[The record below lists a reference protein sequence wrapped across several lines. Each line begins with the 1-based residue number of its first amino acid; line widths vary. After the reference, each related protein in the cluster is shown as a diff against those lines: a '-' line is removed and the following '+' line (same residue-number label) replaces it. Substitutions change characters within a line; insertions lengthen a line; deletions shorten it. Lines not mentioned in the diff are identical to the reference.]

1 MKEEKKLVQ
10 LDAEY
15 VRQEIDALM
24 KTPQVQKLIYLQQA
38 LKQALSVPEQKEDD
52 NETESAPE

>member
-1 MKEEKKLVQ
+1 MKEEKKVL

-38 LKQALSVPEQKEDD
+38 LQQAVTVPETTDD
-52 NETESAPE
+52 NNETNQDK

>member
-1 MKEEKKLVQ
+1 MKEEKKVL

-38 LKQALSVPEQKEDD
+38 LQQAMTVPEQI
-52 NETESAPE
+52 PEPADEKNAAD